1 MQEEYVERV
10 LELVERIPPGRVTT
24 YGALAD
30 VVGGGPR
37 QIGSVMARHGG
48 PVPWWRVI
56 RADGSL
62 PPSHGERARAR
73 YEAERTP
80 TLPSGKVDV
89 RSAFWSPR
97 EGQDSEDTAAS

>member
-1 MQEEYVERV
+1 MNGSVHEAYVERV

-30 VVGGGPR
+30 VAGGGPR
-37 QIGSVMARHGG
+37 QVGSVMARHGG

-56 RADGSL
+56 RADGT
-62 PPSHGERARAR
+62 PPLCHDGRAVAH
-73 YEAERTP
+73 YEDERTP

-89 RSAFWSPR
+89 RAAFWSPR
-97 EGQDSEDTAAS
+97 ED